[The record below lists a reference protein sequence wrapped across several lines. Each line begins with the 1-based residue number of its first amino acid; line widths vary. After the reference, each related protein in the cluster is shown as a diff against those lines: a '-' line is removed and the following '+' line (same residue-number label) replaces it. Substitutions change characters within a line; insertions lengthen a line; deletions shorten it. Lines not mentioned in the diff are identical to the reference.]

1 MPDAW
6 RVTVKINDSGDDNIL
21 IRGAGKIA
29 FDQRG
34 YARVTKNTFQDTPC
48 SSNCN
53 LVFNPHVQSV
63 DGLFY
68 NTDGFSNN
76 AAGDHALESAVAK
89 SVGEPAL
96 VPGSR

>member
-1 MPDAW
+1 MPDDW

-21 IRGAGKIA
+21 IRG
-29 FDQRG
+29 
-34 YARVTKNTFQDTPC
+34 
-48 SSNCN
+48 S
-53 LVFNPHVQSV
+53 HVQSV

>member
-53 LVFNPHVQSV
+53 LVFNPVTNRSMV
-63 DGLFY
+63 SFTTLMD
-68 NTDGFSNN
+68 
-76 AAGDHALESAVAK
+76 SATTLSAIT
-89 SVGEPAL
+89 
-96 VPGSR
+96 R